1 MTHKCVYVRMYNI
14 DKIKSIWSEGNDA
27 GGTSSTFVAWYNE
40 CLSRI
45 VTFLSEEFVQMKV
58 INQFYLHVFIYAC
71 VHVFSSLT
79 CFLQSVNLIFF
90 LLYSHCLVMRGHLSC
105 CAV

>member
-1 MTHKCVYVRMYNI
+1 MYVYI

-27 GGTSSTFVAWYNE
+27 VGTSSTFVAWYNE

-58 INQFYLHVFIYAC
+58 INQLYLHVHICAYI
-71 VHVFSSLT
+71 HEFSCLT
-79 CFLQSVNLIFF
+79 SSFQSVNLIFF
-90 LLYSHCLVMRGHLSC
+90 LLYSHCLVTKGHLSC